1 MGLLVLHGR
10 DHAKGRVESAVVVP
24 VDPAGGGVLDVGEGL
39 VRPVVEDGGTNA
51 FGLEQAD
58 DRQMAHAA
66 VVVGARSGTT
76 TCAAPAL
83 AAVVVV
89 PVPPWC
95 TTGARDHRRSGQRN
109 HRHRRSRPGHASG
122 TPLKIKR
129 WEERSSLQPR
139 SRFSDRTVKYIDSP
153 CDCLARRLARPD
165 PRKFSGSEARLNKLK
180 GPHHDQADQRQR
192 AGLEAINWK

>member
-76 TCAAPAL
+76 TCGAPAL

-89 PVPPWC
+89 PAPWC
-95 TTGARDHRRSGQRN
+95 TTAARDHRRSGQRN

-122 TPLKIKR
+122 TPLKIKSCNAKMESVDDFGSAA
-129 WEERSSLQPR
+129 EERTQAVAGTI
-139 SRFSDRTVKYIDSP
+139 RTDGDG
-153 CDCLARRLARPD
+153 CR
-165 PRKFSGSEARLNKLK
+165 
-180 GPHHDQADQRQR
+180 QA
-192 AGLEAINWK
+192 AT